1 MQGTVG
7 QLRCAGRGR
16 TAGADAPPCC
26 ISRAARDTI
35 RTTPRCPRVAVGP
48 RLHRGTQQ
56 APAELGEML
65 STLHGAAGCGG
76 LLAAA
81 LREGRPPPRAAAKR
95 SAATSQRGWR
105 VGVPLPCTAVS
116 GLPPLI
122 ELLAGRHRWAAAA
135 GHLRPGVVCGVSLS
149 SPVTVVKDIKRLIAR
164 RRRRGRRHGAGR
176 GGGLYL
182 GRRRPDIYRVAR
194 LEVSVG
200 AADADLNL
208 QPTPWQL
215 YLYVT
220 LSRGWSNSEGAR
232 IYGAEVARA
241 FITPRHAAV
250 PPYERARACGAC
262 VADTRKLSVWPM
274 RPTSCCNSCFCTQQ
288 RRLWLCA
295 GCRTNVSICMY
306 GTHPSSATG
315 RLEAVAGFCLQCA
328 ALSGRP

>member
-1 MQGTVG
+1 M
-7 QLRCAGRGR
+7 AG
-16 TAGADAPPCC
+16 
-26 ISRAARDTI
+26 
-35 RTTPRCPRVAVGP
+35 
-48 RLHRGTQQ
+48 
-56 APAELGEML
+56 
-65 STLHGAAGCGG
+65 GG
-76 LLAAA
+76 AAA
-81 LREGRPPPRAAAKR
+81 LYRRVGPAPLRAAAWPAPVGGCSR
-95 SAATSQRGWR
+95 SPAAGG
-105 VGVPLPCTAVS
+105 GVWGKPVKPS
-116 GLPPLI
+116 D
-122 ELLAGRHRWAAAA
+122 GREGYKAANRAAAAA
-135 GHLRPGVVCGVSLS
+135 GAAAWSGE
-149 SPVTVVKDIKRLIAR
+149 
-164 RRRRGRRHGAGR
+164 

-232 IYGAEVARA
+232 IYGEVARA

-262 VADTRKLSVWPM
+262 VAGTRKLSVWPM

-295 GCRTNVSICMY
+295 GCRTNVYICMY

>member
-116 GLPPLI
+116 GLPPLDA
-122 ELLAGRHRWAAAA
+122 AGWPAPVGGRSRSPAAGGGVWGKPVKPSDGREGYKAANRAAAAA
-135 GHLRPGVVCGVSLS
+135 GAAAWCGE
-149 SPVTVVKDIKRLIAR
+149 
-164 RRRRGRRHGAGR
+164 

-232 IYGAEVARA
+232 IYGTVARA
-241 FITPRHAAV
+241 FIIHAA
-250 PPYERARACGAC
+250 PRRRAALRACASSWGLRGWHSQAEC
-262 VADTRKLSVWPM
+262 LANAADFL
-274 RPTSCCNSCFCTQQ
+274 
-288 RRLWLCA
+288 L
-295 GCRTNVSICMY
+295 
-306 GTHPSSATG
+306 
-315 RLEAVAGFCLQCA
+315 
-328 ALSGRP
+328 